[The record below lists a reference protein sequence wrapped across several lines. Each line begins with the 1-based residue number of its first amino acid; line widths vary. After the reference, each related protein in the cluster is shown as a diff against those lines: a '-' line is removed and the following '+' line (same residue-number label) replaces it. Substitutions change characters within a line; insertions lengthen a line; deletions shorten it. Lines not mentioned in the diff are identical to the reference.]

1 MEIKKMASAGSLES
15 SDVLV
20 TIEPN
25 QEQKINLTINSPF
38 IRQFGHQMKA
48 IALTTLQNLQVT
60 NCNLVIQDQGAID
73 EVLIARI
80 ITALERAA
88 ETVIRY

>member
-1 MEIKKMASAGSLES
+1 MEIKKMATAGSLES

-25 QEQKINLTINSPF
+25 NDQKINLTINSPF
-38 IRQFGHQMKA
+38 IRQFGQQMKK
-48 IALTTLQNLQVT
+48 IALTTLTNLQVK

-73 EVLIARI
+73 EVLVARI
-80 ITALERAA
+80 ITALERAT
-88 ETVIRY
+88 ESVIRY